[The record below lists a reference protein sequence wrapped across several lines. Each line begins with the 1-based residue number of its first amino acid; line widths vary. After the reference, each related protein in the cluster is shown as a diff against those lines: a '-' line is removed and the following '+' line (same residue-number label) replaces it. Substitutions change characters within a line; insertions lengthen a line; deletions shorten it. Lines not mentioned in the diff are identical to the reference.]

1 MEIQDDKIGFDWDAA
16 FHHVA
21 AFSIFVLFASA
32 AIKAL
37 SI

>member
-1 MEIQDDKIGFDWDAA
+1 MEIQGNEIGFDWDAT

-21 AFSIFVLFASA
+21 AFSLFVLFASA